1 MKMWLIRYWKE
12 KVQVKEDHLQH
23 RSALVF
29 NFLRETNS
37 LIELQW
43 FQKQKKIKERREHVE
58 LEYEWTINV
67 SKSLHE

>member
-1 MKMWLIRYWKE
+1 M
-12 KVQVKEDHLQH
+12 
-23 RSALVF
+23 
-29 NFLRETNS
+29 ETNS

-58 LEYEWTINV
+58 LEYEWTIKV

>member
-23 RSALVF
+23 RNALVF